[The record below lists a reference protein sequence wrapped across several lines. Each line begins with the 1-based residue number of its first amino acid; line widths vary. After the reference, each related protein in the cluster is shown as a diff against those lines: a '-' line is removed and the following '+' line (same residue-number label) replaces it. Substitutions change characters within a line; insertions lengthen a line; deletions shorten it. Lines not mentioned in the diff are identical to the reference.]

1 MQVVL
6 FQFAPELHTDCIH
19 RSSQACASSFEAAEA
34 MQEAKEA
41 IEDVAS
47 VFQVP
52 QIQDIARK
60 SEICK
65 LFPIR

>member
-1 MQVVL
+1 
-6 FQFAPELHTDCIH
+6 
-19 RSSQACASSFEAAEA
+19 

-52 QIQDIARK
+52 QIQNIAR
-60 SEICK
+60 ICK
-65 LFPIR
+65 LFVPIRKLESQKAGRLNDKGKSNIDI